1 MAYQFQNQYT
11 AKAKISDET
20 STESTERE
28 SDHISSFTLTGINGV
43 TTDADAVMG
52 GLSILLDIV
61 GWTVADA
68 QRIVTQDID
77 EVTP

>member
-1 MAYQFQNQYT
+1 MSYQFQNQYT

-20 STESTERE
+20 STE
-28 SDHISSFTLTGINGV
+28 FTLTGINGV

-52 GLSILLDIV
+52 GLSYLLDIV

>member
-1 MAYQFQNQYT
+1 MTYQFQNQYT

-20 STESTERE
+20 STE
-28 SDHISSFTLTGINGV
+28 FTLTGINGV
-43 TTDADAVMG
+43 TNDADAVMG

-61 GWTVADA
+61 GWGIQDA

>member
-20 STESTERE
+20 STE
-28 SDHISSFTLTGINGV
+28 FTLTGINGV

>member
-1 MAYQFQNQYT
+1 MTYQFQNQYT
-11 AKAKISDET
+11 AKAKISDDQEN
-20 STESTERE
+20 
-28 SDHISSFTLTGINGV
+28 DFTLTGINGM
-43 TTDADAVMG
+43 TTDATAVMG

-61 GWTVADA
+61 GWGIQDA

>member
-1 MAYQFQNQYT
+1 MTYQFQNQYT

-20 STESTERE
+20 DTE
-28 SDHISSFTLTGINGV
+28 FTLTGINGM
-43 TTDADAVMG
+43 TTDATAVMG

-61 GWTVADA
+61 GWGIQDA

-77 EVTP
+77 EVEEP